1 MRVVI
6 TNFGTTGDFR
16 PLLTLA
22 RELSARGDTPVLAFP
37 PFAEPFVSQ
46 SGFEHCAIGPDLQLL
61 RDHVN
66 QGWSESAGIYD
77 SSEQMLAL
85 LLPFQEAFDQ
95 IFCELKTACKNA
107 DVLISG
113 PAQPMARMV
122 HEVIGIPFVSIQ
134 VSHFGGSGGPG
145 LRQAGE
151 QLINPFRQKL
161 GLPPVSDPLTNGAN
175 SPQLALYAMSAHL
188 RPRPADWPAHYRVTG
203 FFFDEPEQM
212 WKPGAMLEDF
222 FSQGDRPVVITLG
235 SMVHSESKKLVA
247 ALCEAIEMAEGRAV
261 IQGMPVEGRLER
273 ATSRIH
279 WADFVPHDWLF
290 PRAACIVLHGGA
302 GTAAATF
309 RSGIPGV
316 FVPHGDCYDQ
326 RYWGQLAEEAGCSVP
341 AIQYADLEAPRLA
354 AAITA
359 SINDPSLRRSAATLG
374 AKIRKEPGVRYAAH
388 LIKEFVAR
396 VGLYEE
402 VGERFLKPSLPRP
415 QSTIINS

>member
-22 RELSARGDTPVLAFP
+22 RELAAQGDTPVLAFP
-37 PFAEPFVSQ
+37 PFAESLVSQ
-46 SGFEHCAIGPDLQLL
+46 SGFDYCAIGPDLRFL
-61 RDHVN
+61 RDRVN

-85 LLPFQEAFDQ
+85 LAPFRDAFDQ
-95 IFCELKTACKNA
+95 IFSELKNACGNA

-122 HEVIGIPFVSIQ
+122 HEVSGIPFVSIQ

-161 GLPPVSDPLTNGAN
+161 GLPPVNDPLTNGAN

-188 RPRPADWPAHYRVTG
+188 RPRPADWPAHYHLTG
-203 FFFDEPEQM
+203 FLFEDTGQIGKLDPT
-212 WKPGAMLEDF
+212 LENF
-222 FSQGDRPVVITLG
+222 VSEGDAPIVVTLG
-235 SMVHSESKKLVA
+235 SMVHSESKKLVTT
-247 ALCEAIEMAEGRAV
+247 LLEAVEMAGCRSV
-261 IQGMPVEGRLER
+261 IQGMPGE
-273 ATSRIH
+273 SRPAHAIPH
-279 WADFVPHDWLF
+279 VYWADFVSHDWLF

-309 RSGIPGV
+309 RSGIPGI

-341 AIQYADLEAPRLA
+341 AIQYSQLQASVLA
-354 AAITA
+354 SAITT
-359 SINDPSLRRSAATLG
+359 SINDTGLRRAAAALG
-374 AKIRKEPGVRYAAH
+374 ARIRREPGVRHAAR
-388 LIKEFVAR
+388 LIKTFVER

-402 VGERFLKPSLPRP
+402 VH
-415 QSTIINS
+415 

>member
-1 MRVVI
+1 MRVII

-22 RELSARGDTPVLAFP
+22 RELAAQGDTPVLAFP
-37 PFAEPFVSQ
+37 PFAEPLVSQ
-46 SGFEHCAIGPDLQLL
+46 SGFEFCAIGPDLRSL
-61 RDHVN
+61 RDQVN
-66 QGWSESAGIYD
+66 QGWSESAGIYN

-85 LLPFQEAFDQ
+85 LLPFREAFDQ
-95 IFCELKTACKNA
+95 IFSELKDACRRA
-107 DVLISG
+107 DALISG

-122 HEVIGIPFVSIQ
+122 HEVSGIPFVSIQ

-175 SPQLALYAMSAHL
+175 SPQLALYAMSSHL

-203 FFFDEPEQM
+203 FFFDAPGHA
-212 WKPGAMLEDF
+212 WKPDAMLENF
-222 FSQGDRPVVITLG
+222 FAEGEPPVVITLG

-247 ALCEAIEMAEGRAV
+247 ALCEAIEMAECRAV
-261 IQGMPVEGRLER
+261 LQGMPVESRPER
-273 ATSRIH
+273 ATGRLH

-309 RSGIPGV
+309 RSGIPGI

-341 AIQYADLEAPRLA
+341 AIQYSDLEAPKLA

-359 SINDPSLRRSAATLG
+359 SINNAGLRRAAAALG
-374 AKIRKEPGVRYAAH
+374 AKIRKEPGARYAAR

-402 VGERFLKPSLPRP
+402 VG
-415 QSTIINS
+415 

>member
-22 RELSARGDTPVLAFP
+22 REIRAQGETPVLAFP
-37 PFAEPFVSQ
+37 PFAESLVAQ
-46 SGFEHCAIGPDLQLL
+46 SGFEYRPIGPDLRSL
-61 RDHVN
+61 RDQVN

-77 SSEQMLAL
+77 SSTQMLAL
-85 LLPFQEAFDQ
+85 LTPFRDAFEQ
-95 IFCELKTACKNA
+95 IFSELNDACKNA

-122 HEVIGIPFVSIQ
+122 HEVSGIPFVSIQ

-161 GLPPVSDPLTNGAN
+161 GLPPVSDPLTKGAN
-175 SPQLALYAMSAHL
+175 SPQLALYAMSAWL
-188 RPRPADWPAHYRVTG
+188 RPRPADWPAHYHLTG
-203 FFFDEPEQM
+203 FFFEEADQTS
-212 WKPGAMLEDF
+212 KPDAALEKF
-222 FSQGDRPVVITLG
+222 VSQGIAPIVITLG

-247 ALCEAIEMAEGRAV
+247 TLLEAVELAGCRAV
-261 IQGMPVEGRLER
+261 IQGMPVE
-273 ATSRIH
+273 SRPAPIVPH
-279 WADFVPHDWLF
+279 VYWADFISHDWLF
-290 PRAACIVLHGGA
+290 PRTSCIVLHGGS

-341 AIQYADLEAPRLA
+341 AIQYSQLEAATLA
-354 AAITA
+354 AAIAA
-359 SINDPSLRRSAATLG
+359 SINDAGLRNAAAALG
-374 AKIRKEPGVRYAAH
+374 AKIRREPGVRHAAH
-388 LIKEFVAR
+388 LIKTFVQR

-402 VGERFLKPSLPRP
+402 VH
-415 QSTIINS
+415 